1 MHEWKPSPL
10 PFFCSSQLVRQFSL
24 VVESLVLP
32 MFDLGH
38 DIACGHPIPCGLVGD
53 DGTWGVAEP
62 AR

>member
-10 PFFCSSQLVRQFSL
+10 PFFFSSQLVRQLSL
-24 VVESLVLP
+24 VIESLVLP

-38 DIACGHPIPCGLVGD
+38 SHPIPCGLVGD
-53 DGTWGVAEP
+53 DGTWDVAEP